1 MGSIAGSD
9 NYSPTVVGSGLSSL
23 NSTEAV
29 VISILSLPSHHIG
42 VIGMT
47 RALRLKSQYVC
58 ARLSCFLIWA
68 WMCMRDVKLV
78 LRIVLWQSY

>member
-9 NYSPTVVGSGLSSL
+9 NYSPAVVGSGLSSL

-47 RALRLKSQYVC
+47 RALRLKSQ
-58 ARLSCFLIWA
+58 
-68 WMCMRDVKLV
+68 
-78 LRIVLWQSY
+78 

>member
-29 VISILSLPSHHIG
+29 VIKKNRLPSHYIG
-42 VIGMT
+42 VIGRT
-47 RALRLKSQYVC
+47 RALRLKSQ
-58 ARLSCFLIWA
+58 
-68 WMCMRDVKLV
+68 
-78 LRIVLWQSY
+78 